1 MHPGLYEPIARDRR
15 SEMLAEAK
23 ERDLARMVIRGGPTL
38 RARFARGLFGMAVLM
53 DGKETWRAVWER
65 LDAPRRL

>member
-1 MHPGLYEPIARDRR
+1 MHPGLYELIARERM

-38 RARFARGLFGMAVLM
+38 RARLARRLFGMAVLM
-53 DGKETWRAVWER
+53 DGKETWRAVWEQ
-65 LDAPRRL
+65 LEAPRH